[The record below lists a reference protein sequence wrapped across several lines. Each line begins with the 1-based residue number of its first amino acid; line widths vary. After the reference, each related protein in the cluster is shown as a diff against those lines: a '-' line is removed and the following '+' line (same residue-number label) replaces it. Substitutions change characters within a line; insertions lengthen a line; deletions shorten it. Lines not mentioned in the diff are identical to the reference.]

1 MQRFL
6 QPITEHYCD
15 RLGAK
20 RLHGWDFADVTK
32 VVEVGKGCEPRCLY
46 FSFAA

>member
-15 RLGAK
+15 FLASNTVPNLLK
-20 RLHGWDFADVTK
+20 W
-32 VVEVGKGCEPRCLY
+32 GKAASHAVFY
-46 FSFAA
+46 FSSQHNRR